1 MLASPVLAQ
10 LTESAPSAEVAA
22 AEPSGKPQTPAEVE
36 TLRAQLLERYVD
48 ADPAALKEL
57 GQALDALKEEL
68 AVAARDFPV
77 GDLPGLP
84 TTVSRALTV
93 VEKRRLLRAERDLL
107 RDTVERLPAPSM
119 PADTDTLSSTIQSLS
134 AQTRNH
140 EAKRLRQDLLA
151 ADASLTAV
159 NAFLDEA
166 ALQLKPGKDEVKGWT
181 QTAANTVEDLDPASW
196 SGLQSVNDVAQ
207 AAGKLLQRLSLTEAE
222 IALRVAE
229 QTTEPNLSRASM
241 KALLPAVDELER
253 AYARA
258 DRRLTLIADSS
269 DRRTVQTV
277 QRDLPKLRSQLRQ
290 VDEKVAALRW
300 LVAAESQI
308 WEQQTPFWER
318 RLANLGSFWSS
329 ISSTSREALSYPLFE
344 VGNAAITLGG
354 TLRVI
359 AILLAAWL
367 LSHWFRRALERYG
380 QRRPDVSRPA
390 LYAAGRIAHY
400 LMIVLGFSVALAAIG
415 LDLTKIAIFASA
427 LGVGIG
433 FGLQTVVNNFI
444 SGLILLFERSLKI
457 GDFVELESGVT
468 GEVTDISIRA
478 TRVTTN
484 DNIDILV
491 PNSEFV
497 NGRVTSW
504 TLREITRRVR
514 IPFGVAYGVDKELV
528 KKAALEAAAGVP
540 FTFATSGPR
549 RAQVWLVGFGDS
561 SLDFEL
567 VVWLTAD
574 AVKRPGAVQ
583 AAYYWALEDAL
594 RAYGIEIPF
603 PQRDL
608 HVRSLFGTQQD
619 EARSLWQGRAKPPKA
634 AKEPKRDATLSKT
647 ERRELGGN
655 DALDDA
661 LAELPKSKDPEPDPS
676 TRS

>member
-1 MLASPVLAQ
+1 
-10 LTESAPSAEVAA
+10 
-22 AEPSGKPQTPAEVE
+22 
-36 TLRAQLLERYVD
+36 
-48 ADPAALKEL
+48 
-57 GQALDALKEEL
+57 
-68 AVAARDFPV
+68 
-77 GDLPGLP
+77 
-84 TTVSRALTV
+84 
-93 VEKRRLLRAERDLL
+93 
-107 RDTVERLPAPSM
+107 
-119 PADTDTLSSTIQSLS
+119 
-134 AQTRNH
+134 
-140 EAKRLRQDLLA
+140 
-151 ADASLTAV
+151 
-159 NAFLDEA
+159 
-166 ALQLKPGKDEVKGWT
+166 
-181 QTAANTVEDLDPASW
+181 
-196 SGLQSVNDVAQ
+196 
-207 AAGKLLQRLSLTEAE
+207 
-222 IALRVAE
+222 
-229 QTTEPNLSRASM
+229 M
-241 KALLPAVDELER
+241 KSLLPAVDELER

-300 LVAAESQI
+300 LVSAESQI
-308 WEQQTPFWER
+308 WEQRTPFWER
-318 RLANLGSFWSS
+318 RLADLGSFWSTV
-329 ISSTSREALSYPLFE
+329 SSTSRQVLNYPLFE
-344 VGNAAITLGG
+344 VGNATITLGG
-354 TLRVI
+354 TLRVT

-400 LMIVLGFSVALAAIG
+400 LMIALGFSIALAAIG

-561 SLDFEL
+561 CLDFEL

-608 HVRSLFGTQQD
+608 HVRSLFGTQQE
-619 EARSLWQGRAKPPKA
+619 EARSLWQGRAKPPEA
-634 AKEPKRDATLSKT
+634 PKQPKPDATLSKS

-661 LAELPKSKDPEPDPS
+661 LAELPTSKDPEPDPS
-676 TRS
+676 ARS